1 MKGNEGNVAKR
12 NKWRKSMV
20 LALALAGGLLFN
32 TIQPTEVHA
41 EETSQQMI
49 EKKAEIDAQIKK
61 LQEELTKLQQE
72 IDAKVKVFKQVQAD
86 IKEVDAS
93 IVETQNVSSNVQKF

>member
-1 MKGNEGNVAKR
+1 MAKR

-49 EKKAEIDAQIKK
+49 EKKAEIDAQIKNYK
-61 LQEELTKLQQE
+61 K
-72 IDAKVKVFKQVQAD
+72 
-86 IKEVDAS
+86 
-93 IVETQNVSSNVQKF
+93 N